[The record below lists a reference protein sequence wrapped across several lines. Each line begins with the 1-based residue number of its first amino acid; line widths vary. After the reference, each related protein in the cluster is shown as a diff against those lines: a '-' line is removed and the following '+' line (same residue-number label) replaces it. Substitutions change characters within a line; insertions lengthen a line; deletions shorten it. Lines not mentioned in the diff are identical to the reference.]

1 MKCEERKKSP
11 LAEVQ
16 VGFLFGCRVLEF
28 FDFYVAEP
36 DLVAVVL
43 KADVAGFGHFAE
55 CAVEFVARAVGV
67 LVRRGPAV
75 EVHVGDLLAV

>member
-1 MKCEERKKSP
+1 M
-11 LAEVQ
+11 
-16 VGFLFGCRVLEF
+16 GFLFGCRMLEF

-43 KADVAGFGHFAE
+43 KTDVPGFGHFAVWT
-55 CAVEFVARAVGV
+55 VEFVARAVWV